1 MQKHEFN
8 RMKLFC
14 QIIIPC
20 IALLFSC
27 NQMRLPHVNSSGRFC
42 VCALLLT
49 FNSAIF
55 ANTNL
60 VEITL
65 PKSLDRF
72 QALVYD

>member
-1 MQKHEFN
+1 M
-8 RMKLFC
+8 
-14 QIIIPC
+14 
-20 IALLFSC
+20 AVLFSC
-27 NQMRLPHVNSSGRFC
+27 NQMRLSHVNSSGRFC

-49 FNSAIF
+49 FNCAIF

-60 VEITL
+60 GEINL